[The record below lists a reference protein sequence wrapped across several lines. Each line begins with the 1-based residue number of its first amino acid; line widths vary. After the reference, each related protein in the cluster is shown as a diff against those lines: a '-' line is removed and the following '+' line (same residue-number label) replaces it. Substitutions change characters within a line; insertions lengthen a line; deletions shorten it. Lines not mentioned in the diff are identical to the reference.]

1 MKKIYRPLLFLI
13 LMFTFTG
20 CSPAND
26 QQQIEQTL
34 SPDLATGTAIVAR
47 KYTEIVEVTRSPATP
62 IPTKLYPTWDWTD
75 WTPSPSE
82 IVANDSGK
90 SFDFWL
96 TSRFSVVLKKSEYPD
111 VNLELQCVPEIAL
124 GQISNIE
131 PVPPDYYVVRYEGV
145 RLGQCV
151 IQNGQF
157 EVTINIID
165 HP

>member
-13 LMFTFTG
+13 LMFALIG
-20 CSPAND
+20 CSPTND

-34 SPDLATGTAIVAR
+34 SPDLTTGTAIVAR
-47 KYTEIVEVTRSPATP
+47 KYTEIAKATQSPATP
-62 IPTKLYPTWDWTD
+62 IPTKLYPTWDWAD

-96 TSRFSVVLKKSEYPD
+96 TSRFSVVLNKSDYPE
-111 VNLELQCVPEIAL
+111 VNLELQCVPEVAL

-131 PVPPDYYVVRYEGV
+131 HVPPDYYVIRYEGV

-151 IQNGQF
+151 IRNGQF